1 MADDPIAVAGATG
14 ELGGRVA
21 TRLAA
26 RGASQR
32 LIVRDPGRAPAVDG
46 AQVAVA
52 SDYAAG
58 DEMRAALEGAET
70 LLLVPGRESQDRV
83 AQHKSAIDAAV
94 AAGVQRIV
102 YFSVVGAKP
111 DAVFTLNRHHWATEE
126 HIRASGVAHTFLGM
140 SLYLDFMPLFA
151 GADGVIRGPADEGH
165 LAPVAR
171 DDLADVAAEVLLGRR
186 HDGETI
192 PVTGGERFT
201 LGEAAAEL
209 SRLTGKQITFYDETL
224 EEAYESRSHY
234 GAPDWEVEG
243 WVSSYAAIA
252 EGEFDVVSEAVQDI
266 AGHPPMTLEAYV
278 QAYPESVERI
288 EG

>member
-1 MADDPIAVAGATG
+1 MADDLIAVTGATG

-26 RGASQR
+26 RGTSQR
-32 LIVRDPGRAPAVDG
+32 LIVRDPSRAPAAGD
-46 AQVAVA
+46 AQVVVA

-83 AQHKSAIDAAV
+83 AQHKTAIDAAV

-126 HIRASGVAHTFLGM
+126 HIRASGLAHTFLGM
-140 SLYLDFMPLFA
+140 SLYLDFMPRFA

-171 DDLADVAAEVLLGRR
+171 DDLADVAVEVLLGRR
-186 HDGETI
+186 HDGETV
-192 PVTGGERFT
+192 PVTGSERFT
-201 LGEAAAEL
+201 LGEAAEEL
-209 SRLTGKQITFYDETL
+209 SRLTGERISFRDETL

-252 EGEFDVVSEAVQDI
+252 AGEFDVVSEAVQDI
-266 AGHPPMTLEAYV
+266 AGHPPMTLEAYMR
-278 QAYPESVERI
+278 AYPESVEHI

>member
-1 MADDPIAVAGATG
+1 MADELIAVTGASG

-21 TRLAA
+21 ARLAD

-32 LIVRDPGRAPAVDG
+32 LVVRDPARAPAVDG

-52 SDYAAG
+52 SDYGAG
-58 DEMRAALEGAET
+58 NEMRAALAGVET
-70 LLLVPGRESQDRV
+70 LLLVPAHESEDRIERHV
-83 AQHKSAIDAAV
+83 SAIDAAV
-94 AAGVQRIV
+94 AAGVDRIL

-111 DAVFTLNRHHWATEE
+111 DAVFTLSRHHWATEE
-126 HIRASGVAHTFLGM
+126 HVRATGLAHTFVAM
-140 SLYLDFMPLFA
+140 SLYLDFMPRFA
-151 GADGVIRGPADEGH
+151 GADGIIRGPADEGH

-171 DDLADVAAEVLLGRR
+171 DDLADVAVEVLLGRG
-186 HDGETI
+186 HDGETV
-192 PVTGGERFT
+192 PVTGSERFT
-201 LGEAAAEL
+201 LGEAAEEL
-209 SRLTGKQITFYDETL
+209 SRLTGKRISFQDETL
-224 EEAYESRSHY
+224 EEAYESRSQY

-266 AGHPPMTLEAYV
+266 AGHQPLTLEAYV
-278 QAYPESVERI
+278 RAYPESVGHI

>member
-209 SRLTGKQITFYDETL
+209 SRLTGKQITFHDETL
-224 EEAYESRSHY
+224 EEAFESRSHY